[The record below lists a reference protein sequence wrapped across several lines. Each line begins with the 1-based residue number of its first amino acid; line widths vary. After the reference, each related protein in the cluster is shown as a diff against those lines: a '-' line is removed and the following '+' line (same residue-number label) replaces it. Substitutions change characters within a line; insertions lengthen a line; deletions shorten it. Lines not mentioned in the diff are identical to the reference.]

1 MSPENARCSRV
12 PLPDSDALTPS
23 DVLLNER
30 DGAVAILRLN
40 RPHVLNALSSE
51 LCRALHRAIVQLG
64 ADNTVRAIVVT
75 GTGNR
80 AFTAGTDLKEAAECA
95 GQVRGI
101 EENPVAA
108 IEGCRTPIIAAVN
121 GLCITGGMEIM
132 VACDVVYAASTA
144 RFADTH
150 VRVGLLPGWGLSV
163 RMARQIGAQRAKE
176 ISLSGNFIDARRAFD
191 IGLVNRVLEPELL
204 LPAALELAHDIASAD
219 PHVVAAYKNLI
230 DQGLQLSL
238 PDALRIEQERSADHL
253 AHLTLADITSARHAA
268 TARNRTQAK
277 RLRTPSRDDNANP
290 G

>member
-1 MSPENARCSRV
+1 MSPEKARCSRV

-64 ADNTVRAIVVT
+64 ADNTVRAIVLT

-150 VRVGLLPGWGLSV
+150 VRVGLLPGWGPL
-163 RMARQIGAQRAKE
+163 RAH
-176 ISLSGNFIDARRAFD
+176 GPPDRRATSKGD
-191 IGLVNRVLEPELL
+191 LLVGQLHRR
-204 LPAALELAHDIASAD
+204 PA
-219 PHVVAAYKNLI
+219 
-230 DQGLQLSL
+230 
-238 PDALRIEQERSADHL
+238 RIRY
-253 AHLTLADITSARHAA
+253 
-268 TARNRTQAK
+268 
-277 RLRTPSRDDNANP
+277 
-290 G
+290 